1 MSYDDVAPG
10 PGARESILNTGPWRI
25 KPISARA
32 QTAPSQ
38 LVSMGGRLMGWAL
51 REATGA
57 SFAAIE
63 FYDGNNTGG
72 QLIAPINIGS
82 GGFLTF
88 WYGDVG
94 IDIEQGIYMN
104 VVAGSMDV
112 VLYYRFD
119 SGEY

>member
-1 MSYDDVAPG
+1 MSYDDVVPG
-10 PGARESILNTGPWRI
+10 PGARDSILNTGPYRV
-25 KPISARA
+25 KPISLRA
-32 QTAPSQ
+32 QTAASL

-51 REATGA
+51 REATGS

-63 FYDGNNTGG
+63 FYDGTNTGG
-72 QLIAPINIGS
+72 QLIAPVNIGS
-82 GGFLTF
+82 GGFLSF

-94 IDIEQGIYMN
+94 IDIEQGVFMN